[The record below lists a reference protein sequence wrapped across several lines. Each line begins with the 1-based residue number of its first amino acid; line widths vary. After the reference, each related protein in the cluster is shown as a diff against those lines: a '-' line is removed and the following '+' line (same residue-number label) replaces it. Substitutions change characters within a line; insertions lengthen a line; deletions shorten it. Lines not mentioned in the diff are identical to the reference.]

1 LETLSEVNVL
11 DDKGKERCGELCEE
25 ELATME
31 VQSEELGLVGDKAF
45 KEGGAAEALQHGG
58 GVG

>member
-1 LETLSEVNVL
+1 VNVL